1 MTKQLNATNYNKPNR
16 PIKIMQF
23 GEGNFLRA
31 YEHSAYFAHRYI
43 HEFKVT
49 KTYIK
54 VVNQDVVRIGFPVNV
69 FEKWAHGYQHE
80 WIDEKLAKI
89 EMREPFDEMAYIN
102 WKDAQVLNPND
113 RFTPHTAIIEKTP
126 VYKVAY
132 DYLLQLFTFSKNIS
146 KDVNSVVGKQL
157 KELSYRMCYMV
168 RTLYDVPDRNEHID
182 AATAICDEILFILQ
196 LLKDLREI
204 SLNTYTLA
212 SERIVSVSKQLSG
225 LRR

>member
-1 MTKQLNATNYNKPNR
+1 MRYTEYHADKAV
-16 PIKIMQF
+16 IKD
-23 GEGNFLRA
+23 
-31 YEHSAYFAHRYI
+31 
-43 HEFKVT
+43 
-49 KTYIK
+49 KTLLP
-54 VVNQDVVRIGFPVNV
+54 D
-69 FEKWAHGYQHE
+69 AM
-80 WIDEKLAKI
+80 EKLAKI